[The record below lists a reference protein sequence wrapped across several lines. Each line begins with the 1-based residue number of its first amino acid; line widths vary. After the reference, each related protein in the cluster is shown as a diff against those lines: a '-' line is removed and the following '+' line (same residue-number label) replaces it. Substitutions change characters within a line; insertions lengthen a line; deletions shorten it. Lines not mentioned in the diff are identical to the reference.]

1 MIVSGKDFREI
12 DYSGFKVCLIDPPW
26 DYNDKNPA
34 VQKEQVTYS
43 RWDNR
48 GGLSFLFSQEFEY
61 IFIWTTN
68 SMLEDVFNS
77 PYKEKGYEYKQ
88 IVTWLKKTPGGKI
101 AFGLGNN
108 FRNCTEQLLVFVKK
122 KSKPLR
128 LNIRNFI
135 EAPSG
140 KRTSKPKAFEKEI
153 IGLLED
159 RGFKDQICYIFSGPS
174 SELEGTSIFAID
186 KIFENGE

>member
-1 MIVSGKDFREI
+1 
-12 DYSGFKVCLIDPPW
+12 
-26 DYNDKNPA
+26 
-34 VQKEQVTYS
+34 
-43 RWDNR
+43 
-48 GGLSFLFSQEFEY
+48 
-61 IFIWTTN
+61 
-68 SMLEDVFNS
+68 MLEDVFNS

-159 RGFKDQICYIFSGPS
+159 RGFRDQICYIFSGPS

-186 KIFENGE
+186 KIFENDE